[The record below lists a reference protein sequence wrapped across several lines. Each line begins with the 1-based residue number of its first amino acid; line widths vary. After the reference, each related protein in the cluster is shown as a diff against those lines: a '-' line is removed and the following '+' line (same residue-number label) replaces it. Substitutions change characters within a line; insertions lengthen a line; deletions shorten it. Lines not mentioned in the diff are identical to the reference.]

1 MKKIIRTFHPVG
13 QGAFYSERHPNF
25 NIVYDCGSL
34 TAGKTKEK
42 VVHQSFSKKETIDV
56 LFISHFDAD
65 HVNLIKKLKDSVKEI
80 KYVVMPLLDT
90 NKECL
95 AKLYNIIYPN
105 YPMAIIE
112 NPAEFFHDSNVVY
125 VRTTDNFERA
135 FENSNTTSIEEL
147 NGNSQIDSG
156 QTIVSNQIPDWGFIP
171 ANYKFQERTQS
182 VNDALKNA
190 GIYFDKIQTDVD
202 YLREH
207 EEEIRNVFKNK
218 HLKNKDVIKIPG
230 SINENSMVL
239 YSGPTQ
245 HCDNYELIRH
255 YSCHNQHCCYM
266 CHRCHINY
274 HRPACVYTGDANLNK
289 LKISQVF
296 NPLWKYVGTIQ
307 VPHHGSKENFD
318 FSMLNGS
325 SYICPVS
332 FGTNNQFGHP
342 STKVMSSILAN
353 DCCPIQVTEDMNT
366 AYYQIMKQL

>member
-1 MKKIIRTFHPVG
+1 MEKIIRTFHPIG

-34 TAGKTKEK
+34 TKGKTKEK
-42 VVHQSFSKKETIDV
+42 VVSQSFSKDEIIDI
-56 LFISHFDAD
+56 LFISHFDSD
-65 HVNLIKKLKDSVKEI
+65 HVNLIEKLKDSVKEI

-112 NPAEFFHDSNVVY
+112 NPAEFFLDSKVVY

-135 FENSNTTSIEEL
+135 FENSNPTSIEEL

-156 QTIVSNQIPDWGFIP
+156 QTIVSNQIPDWVFIP

-182 VNDALKNA
+182 VKDAFKNA
-190 GIYFDKIQTDVD
+190 GIDFVQVQTDVD
-202 YLREH
+202 YLRKN
-207 EEEIRNVFKNK
+207 EEIIRNVFKNK
-218 HLKNKDVIKIPG
+218 PIKNKKDVIKIPG

-255 YSCHNQHCCYM
+255 NSCHNQHCCYM

-274 HRPACVYTGDANLNK
+274 PRPACVYTGDANLNK
-289 LKISQVF
+289 LKIKTVFSQF
-296 NPLWKYVGTIQ
+296 WKSVGTIQ
-307 VPHHGSKENFD
+307 VPHHGAIDDFD
-318 FSMLNGS
+318 FAIPS
-325 SYICPVS
+325 S
-332 FGTNNQFGHP
+332 
-342 STKVMSSILAN
+342 
-353 DCCPIQVTEDMNT
+353 
-366 AYYQIMKQL
+366 